1 MWVSISSQDSSAS
14 TEIGFL
20 SSLGAIV
27 IASSISVLHG
37 VSVVT
42 VASVHFDWNAYNRFC
57 PSSSCSAES
66 LAASVS
72 ILFNSKLL

>member
-42 VASVHFDWNAYNRFC
+42 VASVHFDWNAYNGFC